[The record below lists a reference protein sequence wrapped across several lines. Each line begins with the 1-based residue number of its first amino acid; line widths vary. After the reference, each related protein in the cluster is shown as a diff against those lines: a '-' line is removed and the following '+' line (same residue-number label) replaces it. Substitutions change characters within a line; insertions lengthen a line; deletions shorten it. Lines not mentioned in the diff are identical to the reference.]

1 MLWRSAY
8 PTVTRR
14 AVFLGLAM
22 MVPFLVGNM
31 LLRSPLLAF
40 HDMMFT
46 FLPVDTVWNLKTYSD
61 IGQIAEKPELP
72 RELHCSAEE
81 PDRPFGLFV
90 IGESATR
97 AHWHLYGY
105 ERPTTPMMDGLR
117 DELVIFDDVTAT
129 HTTTGKALRML
140 LTEATV
146 ESPNRTKCTFPQELS
161 AVGYHP
167 VLISAQSRWGRW
179 EGVET
184 LLFSGCGR
192 KIYLGEHTHDTD
204 REEGPFDGEL
214 LPILDEELASENAPD
229 MVFLHLLGSHVLP
242 FYRYPMKRAVYPR
255 YEGDAAPGVP
265 EDDERMQSRVNTYD
279 NSIAYTDHVLSELI
293 LRLKERKGISFLV
306 YLSDHGETPK
316 SETWRDQSSP
326 DLLQIPFVVWFSP
339 EYRRMYPG
347 VVKVV
352 EGMAKEPLRL
362 DRAKA
367 MLRMLSRISIG
378 EQK

>member
-1 MLWRSAY
+1 
-8 PTVTRR
+8 
-14 AVFLGLAM
+14 
-22 MVPFLVGNM
+22 
-31 LLRSPLLAF
+31 
-40 HDMMFT
+40 
-46 FLPVDTVWNLKTYSD
+46 
-61 IGQIAEKPELP
+61 
-72 RELHCSAEE
+72 
-81 PDRPFGLFV
+81 
-90 IGESATR
+90 
-97 AHWHLYGY
+97 
-105 ERPTTPMMDGLR
+105 
-117 DELVIFDDVTAT
+117 
-129 HTTTGKALRML
+129 
-140 LTEATV
+140 
-146 ESPNRTKCTFPQELS
+146 
-161 AVGYHP
+161 
-167 VLISAQSRWGRW
+167 
-179 EGVET
+179 
-184 LLFSGCGR
+184 
-192 KIYLGEHTHDTD
+192 
-204 REEGPFDGEL
+204 
-214 LPILDEELASENAPD
+214 

-352 EGMAKEPLRL
+352 ESMAKEPLRL